1 MTFVRKF
8 ADKIENF
15 VIDSE
20 VVDGT
25 LQKMG
30 HSVLSTPEKKRLI
43 IQ

>member
-1 MTFVRKF
+1 MTFVGNF

-25 LQKMG
+25 HREWDVVYLVLQR
-30 HSVLSTPEKKRLI
+30 KKCLI